1 MRLTLIFWGLNALF
15 KVSFWKLF
23 NDLNDD
29 FETFLIYLVSKIR
42 IQRSQKF
49 IILSFA
55 YFQEINLIFIFLFAY
70 ILRLGLGL
78 GELRYHTGGPGGLPP
93 GLGFGLGMFRTDF
106 LFEIR
111 V

>member
-1 MRLTLIFWGLNALF
+1 M
-15 KVSFWKLF
+15 
-23 NDLNDD
+23 
-29 FETFLIYLVSKIR
+29 SKIR

-55 YFQEINLIFIFLFAY
+55 YFQKINLIFIFLFAY
-70 ILRLGLGL
+70 IFRLGL

-93 GLGFGLGMFRTDF
+93 GLGFGLGKLRKFV
-106 LFEIR
+106 EQE